1 MIKLSKFQAV
11 LLTMA
16 LAMCLVPGRANAQTE
31 VLGLDI
37 PEDVIN
43 SAVASVKADDFLTGN
58 IGDAA
63 QLIKGKVAGLD
74 IAKGTGNP
82 SESST
87 IMLRGVTSLMG
98 GFTPLILIDGV
109 EGSLNTVSPENIA
122 EISVLKD
129 ASAAAIYGTRGASG
143 VILITTKSGKRGE
156 RYNVSY
162 SGYGAISDF
171 AKTADF
177 MDAAYMRS
185 LGEEMS
191 E

>member
-1 MIKLSKFQAV
+1 
-11 LLTMA
+11 MA

-43 SAVASVKADDFLTGN
+43 SAVASVKSDDFLTGN

-87 IMLRGVTSLMG
+87 IICSRLFICR
-98 GFTPLILIDGV
+98 
-109 EGSLNTVSPENIA
+109 
-122 EISVLKD
+122 
-129 ASAAAIYGTRGASG
+129 
-143 VILITTKSGKRGE
+143 
-156 RYNVSY
+156 
-162 SGYGAISDF
+162 
-171 AKTADF
+171 
-177 MDAAYMRS
+177 
-185 LGEEMS
+185 
-191 E
+191 